1 MSDAKRTCGE
11 CFFAAVAVDI
21 DRAICFAP
29 VPQSVIIQEV
39 IRAIGKHDNADKCP
53 CFVSRDLKSVLSIG
67 ATTPSA

>member
-1 MSDAKRTCGE
+1 MNEPKRTCGE
-11 CFFAAVAVDI
+11 CFYAAAAVDL
-21 DRAICFAP
+21 DLAICFAP

-39 IRAIGKHDNADKCP
+39 IRAIGMHDNADKCP